1 MTLFFLIYDIR
12 AYDFIFRTANYADF
26 RNYQLIN
33 NSYVSLQRY
42 FEQKYT
48 QTTNKT
54 FLFYLKISTKIQ
66 MFNVSYQ

>member
-1 MTLFFLIYDIR
+1 MTLR
-12 AYDFIFRTANYADF
+12 PYDFIFRTANYADS

-54 FLFYLKISTKIQ
+54 LLFHLKISTKIQ
-66 MFNVSYQ
+66 MFDVSYQ